1 MVDDCLALFWPP
13 LGILGENSG
22 VFFGALLGA
31 LPGALI
37 GTLSGALIGPD
48 QMSDFAALTIVF
60 LAGLSRAVGE
70 AIMLFINRVKP
81 LRFLL
86 SLVLSALLFV
96 AVYLFWALSIWV
108 ASRWLLDQPVPWQT
122 VRDSLTLSYIPLM
135 FSFLGAMPYLG
146 VPVLRLLGLLT
157 LLLLV
162 SNLAVLGHLTLGQ
175 AIAHAVLGW
184 LGLLVVQ
191 QTTVAQPVIKLGR
204 WLTNWTAG
212 VTLVRDRRQLKTLV
226 AANPLGPGDGIIL
239 APGAF
244 TRGVYP
250 ATAEAGD
257 LSGAL
262 SSNPSGNLAGS
273 PAGEPPRSRR
283 LTLLWI
289 YLALGLLA
297 LVVALSLEPL
307 RALLTTWQGQSRPT
321 RWLADLIWVGAI
333 ALVVGAM
340 LAPLEALGWW
350 AGWYGDDADTLST
363 PGLNVEP
370 STPGGE
376 PPQRFIVYLDGINQV
391 TATYL
396 PTVARYLDQLGQAL
410 PPDITLVKGLLSYS
424 VLNRALTE
432 NRPLAFFWRGV
443 ETLARRLGPW
453 VGIII
458 NIRNVLIV
466 AVSADQ
472 RFGPIYNQGIA
483 QRVYE
488 SLVHHGYPA
497 AGGIPLTLIGYSG
510 GGQIATGIMPFL
522 KRSLG
527 APIEVISLA
536 GVISGSSQV
545 LEAEQLY
552 HLVGSKDKVERLGPI
567 MFPRRWAI
575 APLSYWNRAKRKG
588 NITFIPLGPV
598 GHQVPGG
605 VLDDQA
611 FLPDGRSHLQQTL
624 DLTLDILVGDLRNYL
639 DIQKIQVT
647 RPGNYYQFQSAPFNH
662 PSYYRVQS
670 TLAEPW
676 YRPVGQWLGRLVLP
690 DLDQRAEIDGV
701 WLELLHS
708 PPAYRAWLGQRVVL
722 RWRCDPGLKKQFMAV
737 TRDIHFST
745 EAEASHRDGLIL
757 PSRLNY
763 WRLVTPLESLAGARP
778 MDDVIVKLPD
788 PVTVEGAL
796 SPAPPHGSQA
806 GWSERQ
812 IQHST
817 FNIQNSL
824 TLTIDH
830 EPIQIS
836 GLYYALVQFLGP
848 VDEALERY
856 RVVHYN
862 PATGDFDGLAE
873 TVRLPTVVRDGD
885 GIDAAIN
892 RELERSPLNVTGWY
906 IHGAQAQDGEFVV
919 QALRPRCLLQLRPDR
934 VIASARQG
942 RAHLRRE
949 SWGNLVKQKG
959 TAESVLIDPKAPSDQ
974 GAIARWRLGDQA
986 LVVHVYGGIGGEKR
1000 EPAAKGPI
1008 YFGHFAYGIATVV
1021 RESLTRELQFDIH
1034 YHQVYTHNRRGLVAG
1049 TLDWSLYMGD
1059 RQRGFAGTRPVSDIL
1074 IKLPAYTEPFDF
1086 NGRAW
1091 AAIDDLRIELEL
1103 MTARYRTGDG
1113 TGVTYVGPANNCAQD
1128 SNQAMYASAAHLEA
1142 AVIAH
1147 RATLKAWEADNPH
1160 QARQFH
1166 QLLSLRRNL
1175 QQELLPFGSARA
1187 DWADEQESL
1196 GSNLSDFP
1204 LKTLGRGLLSWRTM
1218 LPRKASDTITQLC
1231 LRHGAALWVLRTNQ
1245 IGGYDP
1251 AIEPIAPA
1259 TL

>member
-1 MVDDCLALFWPP
+1 MVDYYWALAWPP
-13 LGILGENSG
+13 LGILGEN
-22 VFFGALLGA
+22 
-31 LPGALI
+31 
-37 GTLSGALIGPD
+37 SGALIGPD
-48 QMSDFAALTIVF
+48 QMSDFFALAIVF

-70 AIMLFINRVKP
+70 AIVLFINRVKP
-81 LRFLL
+81 LRFVL

-108 ASRWLLDQPVPWQT
+108 ASGWLLDQPVPWQT

-162 SNLAVLGHLTLGQ
+162 SNLAVLGQLTLGQ

-212 VTLVRDRRQLKTLV
+212 VTLVRDRNQLKTLV

-239 APGAF
+239 APGAL
-244 TRGVYP
+244 TPGVYP
-250 ATAEAGD
+250 AAPQAPD
-257 LSGAL
+257 SSGVP
-262 SSNPSGNLAGS
+262 SDRPSGSRSGD
-273 PAGEPPRSRR
+273 GETSRSRR

-350 AGWYGDDADTLST
+350 AGWYGDDADTLSP
-363 PGLNVEP
+363 PGLDVKG
-370 STPGGE
+370 STPGS
-376 PPQRFIVYLDGINQV
+376 PPAQRYIVYLDGINQA

-396 PTVARYLDQLGQAL
+396 PTVARYLDQLDRAL
-410 PPDITLVKGLLSYS
+410 PPDVTLVKGLLSYS

-453 VGIII
+453 VGIVI

-510 GGQIATGIMPFL
+510 GGQIAMGIMPFL

-527 APIEVISLA
+527 APIEVVSLA
-536 GVISGSSQV
+536 GVISGNSQV

-611 FLPDGRSHLQQTL
+611 LLPDGRSHLQQTL
-624 DLTLDILVGDLRNYL
+624 DLTLDILVGDLRQHL
-639 DIQKIQVT
+639 DMQKIQVT
-647 RPGNYYQFQSAPFNH
+647 RPGNYYHFQSAPFNH
-662 PSYYRVQS
+662 PSYYRVPS

-676 YRPVGQWLGRLVLP
+676 YCPVGEWLGRLVLP

-701 WLELLHS
+701 WLELLHT
-708 PPAYRAWLGQRVVL
+708 PPAYRTWLGQRVML
-722 RWRCDPGLKKQFMAV
+722 HWRCDPGLKKQFMAV

-757 PSRLNY
+757 PSRLNH

-788 PVTVEGAL
+788 PVAVEIRAWSGDEKPLAAL
-796 SPAPPHGSQA
+796 PSSSPAPPQ
-806 GWSERQ
+806 
-812 IQHST
+812 T
-817 FNIQNSL
+817 L
-824 TLTIDH
+824 TLTIGH
-830 EPIQIS
+830 EPIQIA

-862 PATGDFDGLAE
+862 PATQAFDGLEE
-873 TVRLPTVVRDGD
+873 TLRLPTVVRDGD
-885 GIDAAIN
+885 GIDAATN
-892 RELERSPLNVTGWY
+892 RDLERSPLNAAGWY

-919 QALRPRCLLQLRPDR
+919 QALRPRRLFQLRPDR

-942 RAHLRRE
+942 RPHLRRE
-949 SWGNLVKQKG
+949 SWGNLVKKKG
-959 TAESVLIDPKAPSDQ
+959 TAESVLIAPKAVSEQD
-974 GAIARWRLGDQA
+974 AIARWRLGDRA
-986 LVVHVYGGIGGEKR
+986 LVVHIYGGIGGEKR

-1021 RESLTRELQFDIH
+1021 REPLTSELQFDIH

-1059 RQRGFAGTRPVSDIL
+1059 RQWGFAGTRPVADIL

-1103 MTARYRTGDG
+1103 MTARYRIGDG

-1147 RATLKAWEADNPH
+1147 RATLKAWEADNPD
-1160 QARQFH
+1160 QAQQFQ
-1166 QLLSLRRNL
+1166 QLLNLRRAI